1 MWSSIAKFLI
11 FIYSHLDAI
20 SPNIVPT
27 KSSSCTISY
36 LYRLAKYQHTRSLQE
51 IHWWYMCTAVLPVQ
65 FLLITISYYN
75 LEKELILGVLM
86 CICMPDHM
94 CHPACAQC
102 TGHPP
107 CTLQLTTALFCFFV
121 NTNQEMENGET
132 LQTQWSDSLSLSC
145 QTIISWLWS
154 TPNTPI

>member
-107 CTLQLTTALFCFFV
+107 LSSWQQHFSASLATQTKKRK
-121 NTNQEMENGET
+121 MGKPYK
-132 LQTQWSDSLSLSC
+132 TQWSDSLSLSC
-145 QTIISWLWS
+145 QIISSWLWS